1 MSAGNQTWVDQRVA
15 NAFNLWGT
23 FLPLLAGLCV
33 CWSRVQQFGMLPQ
46 FEQGRN
52 WGSAHSYC
60 FRLYNLWRM
69 RSIGRAWVLRTVH
82 VYQQSVF
89 RWVAGLGG
97 EGLEFVVSW
106 LLLGWREYVS
116 HHSLG
121 FLCTCLVSS
130 LPNHLCPS
138 LLLSLLI
145 IGARVCSCSP
155 GWPGIYIDSPASSEC
170 WDYTHLPVY
179 SLSETRSP
187 FYIFPL
193 LCIRRG
199 FSLLWC
205 PCESMCACMVK
216 CNSYF
221 SGNRNII
228 PAVYGPFPGSFSIHL
243 YAEVYL
249 FFSNTPSSV
258 MFLPCFE

>member
-1 MSAGNQTWVDQRVA
+1 MK
-15 NAFNLWGT
+15 
-23 FLPLLAGLCV
+23 
-33 CWSRVQQFGMLPQ
+33 
-46 FEQGRN
+46 
-52 WGSAHSYC
+52 
-60 FRLYNLWRM
+60 
-69 RSIGRAWVLRTVH
+69 SIGRAWVLRTVH

-89 RWVAGLGG
+89 RWAARLGR

-130 LPNHLCPS
+130 LPNHLYPQP
-138 LLLSLLI
+138 LI
-145 IGARVCSCSP
+145 IVIDSKCICVCSCSP
-155 GWPGIYIDSPASSEC
+155 GWPGLYIDSPSSSSEC

-187 FYIFPL
+187 FYIFLL
-193 LCIRRG
+193 LCISRG

-205 PCESMCACMVK
+205 PYESMCACMVK

-228 PAVYGPFPGSFSIHL
+228 PTFICLSPSASQYICMQRF
-243 YAEVYL
+243 L
-249 FFSNTPSSV
+249 FFS
-258 MFLPCFE
+258 